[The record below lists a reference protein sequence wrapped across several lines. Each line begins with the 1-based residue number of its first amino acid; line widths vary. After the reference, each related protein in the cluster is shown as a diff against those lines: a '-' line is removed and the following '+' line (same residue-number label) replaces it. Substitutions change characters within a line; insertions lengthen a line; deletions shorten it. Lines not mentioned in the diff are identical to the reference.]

1 MMTEGAL
8 TVVITARGGS
18 SGIPGKNLRKVGPH
32 SLVAWAIL
40 YSRFQ
45 GIRPVV
51 STDSPE
57 IAAEAA
63 SYGALVPRLRS
74 PRLAGPNARSP
85 ETVLDALEWLCPIG
99 TYDEDHAV
107 VLLEPTSP
115 FRPDDVLLKAVRR
128 LGNPETSAVVTVAL
142 ALNEHPLNIL
152 YANDGLVDASRT
164 SAQLGLPR
172 QYLDA
177 CFYPEGT
184 LYVSRV
190 AALSERL
197 SFYHEST
204 ALIQTDSLSKIDID
218 VEQDL
223 AIANVIWNG
232 MSAGA
237 GADLIKTFPTLQSY
251 AWMLEAS
258 NVSPVA

>member
-1 MMTEGAL
+1 MSAGNV

-40 YSRFQ
+40 YSQLHGFC
-45 GIRPVV
+45 PVV

-57 IAAEAA
+57 IAVEAE

-74 PRLAGPNARSP
+74 PSLAGPNAPSP
-85 ETVLDALEWLCPIG
+85 ETVLDALGWLSPIG
-99 TYDEDHAV
+99 TYHADHAV

-115 FRPDDVLLKAVRR
+115 FRPADVLSRAVRQLR
-128 LGNPETSAVVTVAL
+128 NPGTSAAVTVAR

-152 YANDGLVDASRT
+152 HENEGFVDAART

-172 QYLDA
+172 QYLDT

-184 LYVSRV
+184 LYISRV
-190 AALSERL
+190 TTLRDKL

-204 ALIQTDSLSKIDID
+204 ALIQTDTLSKIDID

-223 AIANVIWNG
+223 AVANVIWSG
-232 MSAGA
+232 MSACDETELTQVFP
-237 GADLIKTFPTLQSY
+237 DLTAYS
-251 AWMLEAS
+251 WMLDVS
-258 NVSPVA
+258 NLTRVV